1 MSDTTTAMRTLQ
13 KNKARVSEIADVFAR
28 YGFASW
34 VAAGVPEAIRGV
46 ATRLTDPE
54 LLDMSEGERVRGICV
69 DLGTTFIKIAQ
80 ILSTRRDMVGDE
92 IADALATLQA
102 SVPADPPAT
111 VVETITAELG
121 QAPTELFDDF
131 HDVPLGSASIAQV
144 HAAQLADGTDVVLKV
159 QHAGIAERITADLD
173 ILEALAVLLEANDPA
188 MAIYRPVAVVGQMRR
203 SLLAEINFGLEAAHL
218 AQFGANFTAEEDVV
232 IPRPYPELSSER
244 VLTMSRLDGSSLSD
258 VIDSLGRNQ
267 ANEFVQRGAQVYI
280 EMIFR
285 DGLFH
290 ADPHPG
296 NILLLAGPST
306 TPETPDADAPGFS
319 VGLLDFGKVGRIDAD
334 QQELIDELV
343 LSSLQRDLDGLVD
356 VLLRMC
362 DPPPTLDR
370 KALKSDL
377 AGWMDMYA
385 TIGAAQMDVSAAGTG
400 AEDIMRKH
408 HLYAP
413 PDFALLLRTM
423 TQLQGM
429 LVETGADIQMK
440 DVLAPYASMIA
451 AKRFD
456 PQRLMRKAQHTA
468 RDWGRLADSF
478 PVEVTSIL
486 QGIRAGQIEVPLRL
500 EHLDRNVNRLVYA
513 VITAAL
519 FQGSARLWQA
529 QTPPT
534 VGKVSI
540 PGAVGTVVAGGFGL
554 RLLAAAKRAGG
565 IG

>member
-1 MSDTTTAMRTLQ
+1 MSDTTTAIRTLQ
-13 KNKARVSEIADVFAR
+13 QNKGRVSEIADVFAR
-28 YGFASW
+28 FGFASW
-34 VAAGVPEAIRGV
+34 VAAGVPEAIRGL
-46 ATRLTDPE
+46 TSRLAEPE

-69 DLGTTFIKIAQ
+69 ELGTTFIKIAQ

-102 SVPADPPAT
+102 DVPADPPDT

-121 QAPTELFDDF
+121 APPSELFDDF

-144 HAAQLADGTDVVLKV
+144 HAARLQDGRPVVLKV
-159 QHAGIAERITADLD
+159 QHVGIAERITADLD
-173 ILEALAVLLEANDPA
+173 ILEALAVLLQANDPKV
-188 MAIYRPVAVVGQMRR
+188 AIYRPVEVVGQLRR
-203 SLLAEINFGLEAAHL
+203 SLLAEVNFVLEAAHL
-218 AQFGANFTAEEDVV
+218 AKFRANFGAEPDVV
-232 IPRPYPELSSER
+232 IPQPHPELSSKR
-244 VLTMSRLDGSSLSD
+244 VLTMSRLDGSPLSE
-258 VIDSLGRNQ
+258 VITSLGRPL
-267 ANEFVQRGAQVYI
+267 ANEFVRRGAQIYI

-296 NILLLAGPST
+296 NILMLP
-306 TPETPDADAPGFS
+306 APGPDPEAVGASAPAFS
-319 VGLLDFGKVGRIDAD
+319 VGLLDFGKVGRIDPE

-356 VLLRMC
+356 VLLRVC
-362 DPPPTLDR
+362 DPPATLDR
-370 KALKSDL
+370 KLLKADL
-377 AGWMDMYA
+377 AGWMDLYA
-385 TIGAAQMDVSAAGTG
+385 TIGAAHMDVSAAGTA

-413 PDFALLLRTM
+413 ADFALLMRTM

-429 LVETGADIQMK
+429 LVETGADIHMK

-451 AKRFD
+451 AKRLD
-456 PQRLMRKAQHTA
+456 PERLMRKAQRSA
-468 RDWGRLADSF
+468 RDWGRLADAF
-478 PVEVTSIL
+478 PMEITSIL
-486 QGIRAGQIEVPLRL
+486 EGIRAGQIDVPLRL
-500 EHLDRNVNRLVYA
+500 QHLDRNVNRLVYA

-519 FQGSARLWQA
+519 FQGSTRLWQA
-529 QTPPT
+529 QTPPL
-534 VGKVSI
+534 VGNVSI
-540 PGAVGTVVAGGFGL
+540 PGAVGTVVAGGFAL

>member
-1 MSDTTTAMRTLQ
+1 MSDATAALRTLDR
-13 KNKARVSEIADVFAR
+13 NRERVSEVADVFAR

-34 VAAGVPEAIRGV
+34 VAAGVPEAIRAV
-46 ATRLTDPE
+46 TSRLTEPD
-54 LLDMSEGERVRGICV
+54 LLSMSEGERVRGICV
-69 DLGTTFIKIAQ
+69 ELGTTFIKIAQ

-102 SVPADPPAT
+102 DVPADPPDT

-121 QAPTELFDDF
+121 AAPSELFDDF

-144 HAAQLADGTDVVLKV
+144 HAARLQDGRPVVLKV
-159 QHAGIAERITADLD
+159 QHAGTAERITADLD
-173 ILEALAVLLEANDPA
+173 ILEALAVLLEANDPTV
-188 MAIYRPVAVVGQMRR
+188 AIYRPVEVIGQLRR
-203 SLLAEINFGLEAAHL
+203 SLLAEVNFVLEAAHL
-218 AQFGANFTAEEDVV
+218 AKFRANFAAEPDVV
-232 IPRPYPELSSER
+232 IPQPHPELSSER
-244 VLTMSRLDGSSLSD
+244 VLTMSRLDGSPLSE
-258 VIDSLGRNQ
+258 IITSLGRPQ
-267 ANEFVQRGAQVYI
+267 ANEFVRRGAQIYI

-296 NILLLAGPST
+296 NILMLPAPGPDPEAAGASP
-306 TPETPDADAPGFS
+306 PGFS
-319 VGLLDFGKVGRIDAD
+319 VGLLDFGKVGRIDPE

-356 VLLRMC
+356 VLLRVC

-370 KALKSDL
+370 KLLKTDL
-377 AGWMDMYA
+377 AGWMDLYA
-385 TIGAAQMDVSAAGTG
+385 TIGAAQMDVSAAGTA

-413 PDFALLLRTM
+413 ADFALLLRTM

-429 LVETGADIQMK
+429 LVETGADIHMK

-451 AKRFD
+451 AKRLD
-456 PQRLMRKAQHTA
+456 PQRLMRKAQRSA
-468 RDWGRLADSF
+468 RDWGRLADAF
-478 PVEVTSIL
+478 PTEVTSIL
-486 QGIRAGQIEVPLRL
+486 EGIRAGQIDVPLRVQ
-500 EHLDRNVNRLVYA
+500 HLDRNVNRLVYA

-519 FQGSARLWQA
+519 FQGSTRLWQA
-529 QTPPT
+529 QTPPLA
-534 VGKVSI
+534 GNVSI
-540 PGAVGTVVAGGFGL
+540 PGAVGTVVAGGFAL

>member
-1 MSDTTTAMRTLQ
+1 MTDTTTAIRTLQ
-13 KNKARVSEIADVFAR
+13 QNKGRVSEIADVFAR

-34 VAAGVPEAIRGV
+34 VAAGVPEAIRGL
-46 ATRLTDPE
+46 TSRLAEPE

-69 DLGTTFIKIAQ
+69 ELGTTFIKIAQ

-102 SVPADPPAT
+102 NVPADPPDT
-111 VVETITAELG
+111 VVETITQALG
-121 QAPTELFDDF
+121 APPSELFDEFD
-131 HDVPLGSASIAQV
+131 DVPLGSASIAQV
-144 HAAQLADGTDVVLKV
+144 HAARLKDGSEVVLKV

-173 ILEALAVLLEANDPA
+173 ILEAVAVLLQANDPA
-188 MAIYRPVAVVGQMRR
+188 MAIYRPVEVVGQLRR
-203 SLLAEINFGLEAAHL
+203 SLLAEINFVLEAAHL
-218 AQFGANFTAEEDVV
+218 AQFRANFSAEPDVV
-232 IPRPYPELSSER
+232 IPQPHPELSSER
-244 VLTMSRLDGSSLSD
+244 VLTMSRLDGSALSD
-258 VIDSLGRNQ
+258 VITSLGRQQ
-267 ANEFVQRGAQVYI
+267 ANEFVRRGAQIYI

-296 NILLLAGPST
+296 NILILPAPSAAA
-306 TPETPDADAPGFS
+306 ADPGVEPPAFS
-319 VGLLDFGKVGRIDAD
+319 VGLLDFGSVGRIAAE
-334 QQELIDELV
+334 QQELIDDLV

-362 DPPPTLDR
+362 DPPHTLDR
-370 KALKSDL
+370 KALKTDL
-377 AGWMDMYA
+377 AGWMDTYA
-385 TIGAAQMDVSAAGTG
+385 TIGAAQMDVSAAGTA

-408 HLYAP
+408 YLYAP
-413 PDFALLLRTM
+413 PDFALLMHTM

-429 LVETGADIQMK
+429 LVESGADVLMK

-451 AKRFD
+451 AKRLD
-456 PQRLMRKAQHTA
+456 PQRLMRKAQHAA
-468 RDWGRLADSF
+468 RDWGRLADTF

-486 QGIRAGQIEVPLRL
+486 QGIRAGQIEVPLRV

-513 VITAAL
+513 IITAAV
-519 FQGSARLWQA
+519 FQGSARLWEA
-529 QTPPT
+529 QTPPV

-540 PGAVGTVVAGGFGL
+540 PGAVGTVVAGGFAL